1 MRSPTELRLTR
12 SSLVRGGA
20 ALAAGGTALAVWPRE
35 TVSARSAK
43 QDAEI
48 LKFALVVEDLQSAF
62 YAAALDKGAI
72 DGELLEYAKV
82 VVEHEKAHA
91 DHIRTALGS
100 SAPVAPGFDFG
111 DTVASPQ
118 SFATT
123 AIKLEDLGLSA
134 YNGAAPGL
142 TAGALA
148 DAARI
153 VSVEARHVS
162 WIRDLVGKIPAPRP
176 TDKAISATQAQAAI
190 QATGFVR

>member
-1 MRSPTELRLTR
+1 MADRRLTR
-12 SSLVRGGA
+12 ASLMRGGVA
-20 ALAAGGTALAVWPRE
+20 AAAGGAALAVWPRD
-35 TVSARSAK
+35 TISARSAK

-62 YAAALDKGAI
+62 YTAALDKGAL

-82 VVEHEKAHA
+82 VAEHEKAHA

-100 SAPVAPGFDFG
+100 DAPAAPTFDFG
-111 DTVASPQ
+111 DTVDSPD
-118 SFATT
+118 SFAQT

-142 TAGALA
+142 TDEALA

-153 VSVEARHVS
+153 VSVEARHIS

-176 TDKAISATQAQAAI
+176 TDKAISAKEAQAAI

>member
-1 MRSPTELRLTR
+1 MVERRLTR
-12 SSLVRGGA
+12 STLVRGGA
-20 ALAAGGTALAVWPRE
+20 ALAAGGTALAAWPRE

-62 YAAALDKGAI
+62 YTAALDKGAL
-72 DGELLEYAKV
+72 DGELLEYAQV
-82 VVEHEKAHA
+82 VAEHEKAHA

-100 SAPVAPGFDFG
+100 GAPVAPKFDFG
-111 DTVASPQ
+111 DSVASPER
-118 SFATT
+118 FATT

-134 YNGAAPGL
+134 YNGAAPAL

-153 VSVEARHVS
+153 VSVEARHIS
-162 WIRDLVGKIPAPRP
+162 WIRDIVGKIPAPRP
-176 TDKAISATQAQAAI
+176 TDKAISAKQAQAAI
-190 QATGFVR
+190 AATGFVR

>member
-1 MRSPTELRLTR
+1 MVERRLTR
-12 SSLVRGGA
+12 STVVRGGMA
-20 ALAAGGTALAVWPRE
+20 VAAGGAALAVWPRD
-35 TVSARSAK
+35 TISARSAK

-62 YAAALDKGAI
+62 YAAALDKGALS
-72 DGELLEYAKV
+72 GELLEYAQIV
-82 VVEHEKAHA
+82 SEHEKAHA

-100 SAPVAPGFDFG
+100 SAPAAPKFDFG
-111 DTVASPQ
+111 DSVARPE

-142 TAGALA
+142 TDGALA

-153 VSVEARHVS
+153 VSVEARHIS
-162 WIRDLVGKIPAPRP
+162 WIRDIVGKVPAPRP
-176 TDKAISATQAQAAI
+176 TDKAISAKQAQAAI